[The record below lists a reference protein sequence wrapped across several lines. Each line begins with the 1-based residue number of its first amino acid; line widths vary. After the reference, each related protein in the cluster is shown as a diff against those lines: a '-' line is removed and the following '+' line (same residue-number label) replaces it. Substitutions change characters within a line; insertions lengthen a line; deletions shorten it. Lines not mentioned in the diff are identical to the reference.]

1 MINALRKKYEAEI
14 EAAKANIDVYIKNP
28 VGIGEHP
35 DLVAA
40 MDTEMTKLA
49 DASDKLAQNAIRA
62 TKFTAAIQLVSGL
75 QSTIQIFIAPN
86 IGVEEYY
93 PLFPTL
99 ELFVSMLSALI
110 MSGWIGPRLWA
121 HSMDEAFEQLA
132 ELSGYTEWSATRHKP
147 Y

>member
-49 DASDKLAQNAIRA
+49 DASDKLA
-62 TKFTAAIQLVSGL
+62 TCLLYTSP
-75 QSTIQIFIAPN
+75 S
-86 IGVEEYY
+86 
-93 PLFPTL
+93 
-99 ELFVSMLSALI
+99 
-110 MSGWIGPRLWA
+110 PR
-121 HSMDEAFEQLA
+121 D
-132 ELSGYTEWSATRHKP
+132 
-147 Y
+147 